1 MNTTVVYIDISGS
14 VNNSTIYW
22 NKVSEIVSLN
32 KNSKF
37 ILWDTKTKEV
47 TYNEILIYIEN
58 KNKNGNDGTDISCVA
73 SSITENKYN
82 DSYIIIITDGEV
94 SSNDVKLSEKILN
107 GFNIKEVEC
116 HIIKSYYSSDIDIS
130 VHLPFMCNNTSK
142 LYYTNNEGETKLIK
156 SINKNDY
163 ELLKNITLEN
173 VMNHFDMIYDIINI
187 SNMGKSGLPEIKQKL
202 LKIRTEFIRLSNEN
216 LKVIDGNSV
225 QNELQKGNYET
236 AINMIKTIEDIFVN
250 QIDNSPINKFDK
262 LLSLCD
268 DRTNTGFALHQKI
281 LNAKKSEEI
290 VLEEEIKENINKY
303 DFEDPVLLDLD
314 VPQLVI
320 LKSNEELFANDKEFK
335 NFIENP
341 LNIIGNE
348 EFKNKIVKRIGHC
361 IGIKLTNKC
370 LFDPFTRIEILG
382 TIPLTISNDNHI
394 DVGTHNLFKL
404 FTNGKKIGNPN
415 IYYVVLWQ
423 ILVTENKCE
432 YLNEYKEYITNHLKF
447 RISKEKTYISLCGLP
462 DFNRTI
468 VPMDVAM
475 YYIINGPEF
484 NKTIL
489 RKYIFNIDIILNI
502 ITNVFKYQI
511 RNEIIKHINLE
522 KTLLSMLSLV
532 KKDLKGFKRKIKCL
546 INSHI
551 IVDNEYIPIDKIAT
565 KKDIDDIMKTFPEY
579 YQSHTYNEL
588 IYLSTLVNRNLSA
601 NAIQLEYNK
610 PIEYDVKFEN
620 DWSDKYIITDTIEPL
635 KISLKTFRI
644 IYNPNWKDLAEKEN
658 SVNIDNQISAY
669 NDYIKYYIKYKHFP
683 TFNEFGKYIY
693 NKYNKTLHKDFYN
706 IYNDVNMA
714 YNEVRKYIQ
723 DNNLNYEEV
732 KKIILDS
739 CKIEDRIRIQES

>member
-32 KNSKF
+32 KTAKF
-37 ILWDTKTKEV
+37 IVWDITSKEV
-47 TYNEILIYIEN
+47 TYNDILTYIES
-58 KNKNGNDGTDISCVA
+58 KNGYGGTAISSVA
-73 SSITENKYN
+73 LSIVDNKYN
-82 DSYIIIITDGEV
+82 NNIIIITDGEV
-94 SSNDVKLSEKILN
+94 SANYVKLAETILN

-142 LYYTNNEGETKLIK
+142 LYYTNCESETKLIK
-156 SINKNDY
+156 SINKTDY

-225 QNELQKGNYET
+225 QNELQNSNYEN
-236 AINMIKTIEDIFVN
+236 AINMIKTIENIFVN
-250 QIDNSPINKFDK
+250 QIDNSPISKFNK

-268 DRTNTGFALHQKI
+268 DRTNSGFALNEKI
-281 LNAKKSEEI
+281 FIAKKSEEI
-290 VLEEEIKENINKY
+290 TPEEVTEKELNKY

-314 VPQLVI
+314 IPQLVI
-320 LKSNEELFANDKEFK
+320 LKSTEELFANDKDFK

-341 LNIIGNE
+341 LNIIENE
-348 EFKNKIVKRIGHC
+348 EFKNKIAKRIGHC

-370 LFDPFTRIEILG
+370 LFDPYTRIEILG
-382 TIPLTISNDNHI
+382 TIPLTTSNLQHNN
-394 DVGTHNLFKL
+394 VGTHNLFKL
-404 FTNGKKIGNPN
+404 FTNGKKLGNPN
-415 IYYVVLWQ
+415 LYYIILWQ
-423 ILVTENKCE
+423 IIVIENRCE
-432 YLNEYKEYITNHLKF
+432 FLNEYKEYITNHLKF
-447 RISKEKTYISLCGLP
+447 RISNAMTYISLCGLP

-475 YYIINGPEF
+475 YYIINGPEI

-489 RKYIFNIDIILNI
+489 RKHIFNIDIILNI

-511 RNEIIKHINLE
+511 SNEIIKHINLE

-546 INSHI
+546 INSYI
-551 IVDNEYIPIDKIAT
+551 YVDNEYIPIDKIAT

-601 NAIQLEYNK
+601 NAIQLKYNK

-620 DWSDKYIITDTIEPL
+620 DWSDRYIITKPEPL
-635 KISLKTFRI
+635 NISLKTFRI
-644 IYNPNWKDLAEKEN
+644 VYNSNWKELSEKEN
-658 SVNIDNQISAY
+658 IVSVDKQLSAY

-683 TFNEFGKYIY
+683 SFNEFAKYIY
-693 NKYNKTLHKDFYN
+693 NKYNKALHKDFNN
-706 IYNDVNMA
+706 IYIEIDMA

-739 CKIEDRIRIQES
+739 CKIEDRIIIQES